1 MNSNQLYLSSSN
13 ELMQVRNIQLQ
24 ISQKELELQML
35 DINTKYSSYDPYS
48 YSSNS
53 IKRQNIELEVINLKH
68 NRDMHLGFA
77 IEAALLLAEW
87 DIRNNNVYSM
97 AEVSISSI
105 NSFLQSQKID
115 FRLQYSTQAKLSQI
129 SSLLYTNNNFTSLKS
144 EITRLKMLCNIY
156 Y

>member
-1 MNSNQLYLSSSN
+1 MNNNQLYINSSN

-48 YSSNS
+48 YSSSS
-53 IKRQNIELEVINLKH
+53 IKRQNIELEVINLKN
-68 NRDMHLGFA
+68 NRDMHIGFA
-77 IEAALLLAEW
+77 IEAALLLAEV

-97 AEVSISSI
+97 AEVAISSI

-115 FRLQYSTQAKLSQI
+115 FRLPYSTQIKLSQI
-129 SSLLYTNNNFTSLKS
+129 SSLLYTNINFTSLRS
-144 EITRLKMLCNIY
+144 EIARLKTLCNIY

>member
-115 FRLQYSTQAKLSQI
+115 FRLPYSTQVKLSQI
-129 SSLLYTNNNFTSLKS
+129 ASLLYTNSNFISLS
-144 EITRLKMLCNIY
+144 SAIARLKTLCNIY

>member
-1 MNSNQLYLSSSN
+1 MNSNQLYLNSSN

-35 DINTKYSSYDPYS
+35 DINTKYSSFDPYS

-53 IKRQNIELEVINLKH
+53 IKRQNTELEVINLKH

-97 AEVSISSI
+97 AEVAISSI

-115 FRLQYSTQAKLSQI
+115 FKLPYSTQIKLSQI
-129 SSLLYTNNNFTSLKS
+129 SSLLYTNSNFTKLSS
-144 EITRLKMLCNIY
+144 EIIRLKTLCNIY
-156 Y
+156 

>member
-1 MNSNQLYLSSSN
+1 MNSNQLYLNSSN

-35 DINTKYSSYDPYS
+35 DINAKYSSYDSYS

-53 IKRQNIELEVINLKH
+53 IKRQNIELELINLKSS
-68 NRDMHLGFA
+68 RDMHLGFA
-77 IEAALLLAEW
+77 IESALLLAEG
-87 DIRNNNVYSM
+87 DIRNNNAYSM
-97 AEVSISSI
+97 AGVAINSI

-115 FRLQYSTQAKLSQI
+115 FRLPYSTQVKLSQI
-129 SSLLYTNNNFTSLKS
+129 ASLLYTNSNFISLS
-144 EITRLKMLCNIY
+144 SAIARLKTLCNIY

>member
-1 MNSNQLYLSSSN
+1 MNNNQLYINSSN

-48 YSSNS
+48 YSSNN
-53 IKRQNIELEVINLKH
+53 IKRQNIELEVINLK
-68 NRDMHLGFA
+68 NSRDMHLGFA
-77 IEAALLLAEW
+77 IEAALLLAEG

-97 AEVSISSI
+97 AGVAISSI

-115 FRLQYSTQAKLSQI
+115 FRLPYSTQVKLSQI
-129 SSLLYTNNNFTSLKS
+129 ASLLYTNSNFISLS
-144 EITRLKMLCNIY
+144 SAIARLKTLCNIY

>member
-1 MNSNQLYLSSSN
+1 MNNNQLYINSSN
-13 ELMQVRNIQLQ
+13 ELMQARNIQLQ

-35 DINTKYSSYDPYS
+35 DINTKYSYYDS
-48 YSSNS
+48 YSSNN
-53 IKRQNIELEVINLKH
+53 IKRQNIELEIINLKN
-68 NRDMHLGFA
+68 NRDTHLGFA

-87 DIRNNNVYSM
+87 DIRNNNAYSM
-97 AEVSISSI
+97 SGVAISSI

-129 SSLLYTNNNFTSLKS
+129 SSLLYTNSNFTNLSS
-144 EITRLKMLCNIY
+144 EITRLKTLCNIY